1 MTTDQVETLARPEGR
16 VRLSFWQLLRLYLD
30 PFALFGNV
38 NAGSIWAQAQAWQYN
53 CRHRHMLL
61 AYAKRW
67 LVIAMACMALMQPL
81 AALAGA
87 EPVLFVPIVGLEL
100 GFSTAVC
107 ALLLS
112 LAVYVILGIEAKK
125 RR

>member
-1 MTTDQVETLARPEGR
+1 MTTDQVEMLARPEGR
-16 VRLSFWQLLRLYLD
+16 AQLSFWQLLRLYLD
-30 PFALFGNV
+30 PFALFRNV
-38 NAGSIWAQAQAWQYN
+38 NAGSLWTQAQALQYN

-67 LVIAMACMALMQPL
+67 AVIAIACMAGMQPL
-81 AALAGA
+81 AALASTA
-87 EPVLFVPIVGLEL
+87 PVLFVPIVGLEL
-100 GFSTAVC
+100 GFSAAVC

-112 LAVYVILGIEAKK
+112 LAVYVILGIEART